1 MKSRGLAQIPLMIIL
16 LLMAIA
22 VPAATK
28 LVQKSADTRNLAA
41 YTVCTTIGKKEC
53 TGTNSYRVCLTGG
66 YWGLPNGC
74 RDKMFCYQGNCVTAY
89 PTATPVVVKCAPV
102 GSKTCATSTSYKICS
117 SALTW
122 GSPISCPADKFC
134 SAGECVWGWAGGAA
148 CTANPQCTSKECTFA
163 HCEPLTLG
171 QRCSLDSQCASK
183 ACVGLKCVA
192 SGKPGGAACTANPQC
207 ASKECTFAFCE
218 PHSLGQK
225 CSLSSQCR
233 SGVCKSTAGLICY
246 AGTDCTCRGGGISPT
261 KVPSLTPTKIPTAKP
276 TAKPTVKPTV
286 GPCKHDNEC
295 PGPCAYCANGR
306 CISGCTTPTFGPKPS
321 VKPTV
326 GPGTPTSIKPTTK
339 PTSPVGTIVPGTCK
353 ECPRE
358 FKCYRGDDSE
368 YKWFV
373 NGYVMEGFVLADSNA
388 VQSCEAA
395 GVPKP
400 TFLGKSKGDANC
412 DGSIDVIDYSLW
424 NKEYFDG
431 GKGAVKKSTWNADFT
446 GNAGKCDG
454 IVDTYD
460 YSLWQKNFSEL
471 M

>member
-1 MKSRGLAQIPLMIIL
+1 
-16 LLMAIA
+16 
-22 VPAATK
+22 
-28 LVQKSADTRNLAA
+28 
-41 YTVCTTIGKKEC
+41 
-53 TGTNSYRVCLTGG
+53 
-66 YWGLPNGC
+66 
-74 RDKMFCYQGNCVTAY
+74 
-89 PTATPVVVKCAPV
+89 
-102 GSKTCATSTSYKICS
+102 
-117 SALTW
+117 
-122 GSPISCPADKFC
+122 
-134 SAGECVWGWAGGAA
+134 
-148 CTANPQCTSKECTFA
+148 
-163 HCEPLTLG
+163 
-171 QRCSLDSQCASK
+171 
-183 ACVGLKCVA
+183 
-192 SGKPGGAACTANPQC
+192 
-207 ASKECTFAFCE
+207 
-218 PHSLGQK
+218 
-225 CSLSSQCR
+225 
-233 SGVCKSTAGLICY
+233 
-246 AGTDCTCRGGGISPT
+246 
-261 KVPSLTPTKIPTAKP
+261 
-276 TAKPTVKPTV
+276 
-286 GPCKHDNEC
+286 
-295 PGPCAYCANGR
+295 
-306 CISGCTTPTFGPKPS
+306 
-321 VKPTV
+321 V

-358 FKCYRGDDSE
+358 FKCYKGKNSE